1 MPSIFLSHNQN
12 DKPFVRRLA
21 KDLTSEGVKVWL
33 DEAEIKVG
41 DSLIRKIQSGIY
53 EMDYLGA
60 ILSPD
65 SVKSAWV
72 QEELEQALHIQ
83 ISEAYVKV
91 LPILLRNCDMP
102 GFLLGKVYADFRE
115 EEKYQDSFAKLLKS
129 IQSKYIN
136 LQQSIPKNEPFQERI
151 GDILVKEGFDGL
163 LQLVKQGKYKDELR
177 KFIANQAVQPNL
189 RIMAL
194 KVMLDSEQQD
204 DQLFKKLLK
213 DFDQDVRKRMIMGYR
228 EKGFEIDEET
238 LRDVISNA
246 PSSSGLL
253 ENAVKLARDLVK
265 NKKISSNILLE
276 KNIINDPYWVISI
289 SGISG
294 IIGADEPNSAELLS
308 YYSGETYHVA
318 RKRIREYFEYL
329 HDNDKFNDANREKAI
344 ELLQKFCKDGKSSET
359 AQKKMQV
366 AIEKLSEKKR

>member
-1 MPSIFLSHNQN
+1 MTSIFLSHNHK

-21 KDLTSEGVKVWL
+21 NDLIAEGVRVWL

-41 DSLIRKIQSGIY
+41 DLLIRKISSGVY

-60 ILSPD
+60 VLSPD
-65 SVKSAWV
+65 SVQSAWV
-72 QEELEQALHIQ
+72 REELEQALHIQ
-83 ISEAYVKV
+83 ISESYIKV

-102 GFLLGKVYADFRE
+102 GFLLDKVYADFRE
-115 EEKYQDSFAKLLKS
+115 EEKYQDLFAKLLKS

-194 KVMLDSEQQD
+194 KVMLDSGQQD
-204 DQLFKKLLK
+204 DELFKKLLR
-213 DFDQDVRKRMIMGYR
+213 DFDLDVRKRMIMGYR

-238 LRDVISNA
+238 LRGVISNA

-265 NKKISSNILLE
+265 NKNISSNILLE
-276 KNIINDPYWVISI
+276 KNIIDDPYWVISI

-294 IIGADEPNSAELLS
+294 IIGADEPNSAELLLH
-308 YYSGETYHVA
+308 YSGETYHVA

-329 HDNDKFNDANREKAI
+329 HDQDKFNDANREKAI

-359 AQKKMQV
+359 AQKKMR
-366 AIEKLSEKKR
+366 ATIKKLSEKKR